1 MVMLVTFNSFI
12 DKFEDKFN
20 DSIVTQMYQELDLI
34 VIKLLMISKTDLFNQ
49 KFILTL
55 LQVIKTNQ
63 NDLIDYNIAIKVLK
77 SFKTMF
83 SLEII
88 TSN

>member
-63 NDLIDYNIAIKVLK
+63 NDLIDYNISIKILK